1 MVDSPVRLRIDVG
14 GKKRLAL
21 VDELRRIELIESHK
35 PIGLI
40 KPVLPIEL
48 HGVSLRQ
55 PAVFVYR

>member
-21 VDELRRIELIESHK
+21 VDELRRIELIEPHK

-40 KPVLPIEL
+40 
-48 HGVSLRQ
+48 
-55 PAVFVYR
+55 